1 MAIFRLFCIENALTL
16 MRYNCERIVNLIHL
30 SEAMVLTGTVSLAT
44 FGVIYDGWE
53 QAAMYQFC
61 MNHGQLEGK
70 VLKFYNRSEN
80 QSFGKLL
87 QFPIYVFS

>member
-1 MAIFRLFCIENALTL
+1 

-53 QAAMYQFC
+53 QAAMHQFC